1 MAQNLNFNLAVDTN
15 TAVSSINQF
24 FQAFDQGA
32 AKAKGELNK
41 AFGQNLETN
50 VEINLKNGELVAK
63 KIQNI
68 SQESKRLETAVDAI
82 NGKFGKTPNELKRQL
97 SILKQLQGDTAKY
110 SQGSSK
116 VSSDWQRVTQR
127 IKEAQQA
134 LKEMTQGGPLS
145 QLKAGLTGVI
155 GKFALVQ
162 TIANAATGVLMGFAR
177 AGADFTA
184 MAGRMETLSLQMEAF
199 TGSAEAADAAFQDF
213 VDIAAKT
220 PFNLEQVAGAGK
232 IMMAFG
238 VDTETAVKATEQLGI
253 VSAATGGDINL
264 LARNLGQIAAQ
275 GQAYTRDL
283 TQFAIQGI
291 PIWDQMSMVT
301 GKSVAV
307 LKDMAR
313 EGKISFDI
321 VSQALNN
328 LTAEGS
334 NFSEIAERMQ
344 ETFQGR
350 MARIEASI
358 NLLAKEFVATFNK
371 MDKALGGIVSGS
383 MKLFADTLTAIA
395 NNMDGISVALGTLTA
410 ATAAYFVVANWGNIV
425 GAVKLVRGAI
435 LAMTT
440 AQNAAN
446 VAAAVF
452 AALSGQWAN
461 IAAAVVVGGAAYVGL
476 SAAMSSA
483 KQESEELSVGMEGNV
498 EVTGQLNEAQKK
510 LLKEAGLKEMIKDN
524 EDLNAKLAER
534 KEALEAEIAVLEE
547 AKQQVTER
555 YDREIEGIQET
566 IAQDKIKQ
574 DGMRQNH
581 QEQLSAINERY
592 DAELGLID
600 LAIGKLREKT
610 SAEQQ
615 LYDFEKRQ
623 LESKIASGQLD
634 DEALLRA
641 TARLERMN
649 NQEQIAEL
657 LKQKAEQQAEKE
669 KEIAAA
675 KKEQT
680 AELEAM
686 KNKIK
691 EQQEEI
697 KNLEVARQE
706 EIRTI
711 DDTIRVA
718 EGLTSE
724 IDATN
729 VSVNDQIGLVR
740 SLGSQY
746 LSAREDAE
754 ALGRAIEANIA
765 KQRALNA
772 EAARARQAASNASAG
787 ARASGGPVSGGS
799 TYTVNELGR
808 EAFLSASGRLSMIN
822 APAFGDWRAPSSGT
836 VIPAH
841 LTQQLNVPTGGVNLN
856 SAAASNASRA
866 GSGGGVGSMIR
877 AIQSSM
883 SGNTFNQNV
892 TVQSSNPAQTANNMM
907 VEMTRMKRRRL
918 GR

>member
-41 AFGQNLETN
+41 AFGQNLQTN

-63 KIQNI
+63 KIQNVN
-68 SQESKRLETAVDAI
+68 QESKRLETAVKAI
-82 NGKFGKTPNELKRQL
+82 NGQWGKTPNELKRQI
-97 SILKQLQGDTAKY
+97 SILKQLQGNTQKY
-110 SQGSSK
+110 SQNGKAVTEDWKK
-116 VSSDWQRVTQR
+116 VTDQIRR
-127 IKEAQQA
+127 ANAA
-134 LKEMTQGGPLS
+134 LREMTVGGRFD
-145 QLKAGLTGVI
+145 QMKAGLTGII
-155 GKFALVQ
+155 GKFTLVQ
-162 TIANAATGVLMGFAR
+162 TLANAATGVLMGAGRALGDFA
-177 AGADFTA
+177 G

-238 VDTETAVKATEQLGI
+238 VDTETAIKATEQLGI

-301 GKSVAV
+301 GKSVAA
-307 LKDMAR
+307 LKEMAR
-313 EGKISFDI
+313 EGQISFDI
-321 VSQALNN
+321 VSEALNN

-344 ETFQGR
+344 ETFEGR
-350 MARIEASI
+350 MARIEASV

-410 ATAAYFVVANWGNIV
+410 ATAAYFVVANWGNIL

-476 SAAMSSA
+476 SAAMSAA
-483 KQESEELSVGMEGNV
+483 KQESEELTAGTKDNV
-498 EVTGQLNEAQKK
+498 EMTGQLNEAQKK
-510 LLKEAGLKEMIKDN
+510 LLEEAGLKEMIKDN
-524 EDLNAKLAER
+524 EDLNTELAKR
-534 KEALEAEIAVLEE
+534 KDALEAEIEVLEE
-547 AKQQVTER
+547 AKQHVKER
-555 YDREIEGIQET
+555 YDREIEGIKET
-566 IAQDKIKQ
+566 IAEDKIKQ
-574 DGMRQNH
+574 DEMKQSH

-592 DAELGLID
+592 DAELSLID
-600 LAIGKLREKT
+600 LAIGRLREKT

-623 LESKIASGQLD
+623 LESKIASGHLD
-634 DEALLRA
+634 NEALLRA

-649 NQEQIAEL
+649 NQEKIAEL
-657 LKQKAEQQAEKE
+657 LKQKAEKQAEKD

-675 KKEQT
+675 KKKQT
-680 AELEAM
+680 NELEAM
-686 KNKIK
+686 KGKIK
-691 EQQEEI
+691 EQEDEI
-697 KNLEVARQE
+697 KNLEAARRE
-706 EIRTI
+706 EIKTI

-718 EGLTSE
+718 EGLTGE
-724 IDATN
+724 IDAAN
-729 VSVNDQIGLVR
+729 ISVNDQIELVQA
-740 SLGSQY
+740 LGSQY
-746 LSAREDAE
+746 LNAKEDAE
-754 ALGRAIEANIA
+754 ALGRAISANIA
-765 KQRALNA
+765 KQKALNA
-772 EAARARQAASNASAG
+772 EVARARASASSNSG
-787 ARASGGPVSGGS
+787 ARASGGPVAGGS

-822 APAFGDWRAPSSGT
+822 APSFGDWKAPSSGT

-866 GSGGGVGSMIR
+866 GSGGSMGAMVSALKG
-877 AIQSSM
+877 AI
-883 SGNTFNQNV
+883 SGGGDTFNQSV
-892 TVQSSNPAQTANNMM
+892 TVQAANPVQAANNMM
-907 VEMTRMKRRRL
+907 VELTKLKRLRYS
-918 GR
+918 